1 MFARP
6 IALLTSLWLMTL
18 VLPGAVVAQTPGP
31 LVGPWSGEIRVA
43 GITLQMR
50 VVFTGAGDEL
60 TAAIDIP
67 QQGATGIPL
76 RNVTSTGNKVRFELP
91 AGPGVAVFDG
101 ERAGDRGD
109 RIEGA
114 FTQAGQGGT
123 FVLARGNTPPPQP
136 ASSAT
141 DLPYD
146 ALDVTFAHDG
156 VTLAGTVT
164 TPRGAGPFPAVVL
177 VSGSGS
183 QTRDADVVGFKI
195 FGTLADALTRAG
207 IAVLRYD
214 DRGVGQSSGPADV
227 TTEAYTADVLA
238 AVAMLKARPSIRV
251 DRIGVMGHSEGALV
265 AASAAGASPDVAFVI
280 LMAGPAVTGELIVRA
295 QAEAMVRAAGGGDAQ
310 ATALRAQ
317 QDRLFAA
324 VRTGDGWDAIEAS
337 TRAQGRAQI
346 AALPEAQRQALGDPE
361 AYLDGVINTQLAGAK
376 SGWYRYFIDYDPAP
390 ALRAVERPVLA
401 LFGAK
406 DLQVLLEQNRPVLES
421 LFAGPRAARLTVR
434 VFAEANHL
442 FQPARTG
449 APVEYPGLPKAFVP
463 GFTEAVAEWIL
474 NLAR

>member
-1 MFARP
+1 MRARP
-6 IALLTSLWLMTL
+6 IAVLISLLLIA
-18 VLPGAVVAQTPGP
+18 VLPPDIAGAQSSNP

-50 VVFTGAGDEL
+50 VVFAEGSDGL

-67 QQGATGIPL
+67 QQGAAGIPL
-76 RNVTSTGNKVRFELP
+76 RNVTSTGNTVRFELP
-91 AGPGVAVFDG
+91 AGPSVAVFDG
-101 ERAGDRGD
+101 ARAGD

-114 FTQAGQGGT
+114 FTQAGQTGT
-123 FVLARGNTPPPQP
+123 FVLARGNALPVQP
-136 ASSAT
+136 ASPAA

-146 ALDVTFAHDG
+146 AEDVTFTHGG

-238 AVAMLKARPSIRV
+238 AVALLQARPAIRA

-280 LMAGPAVTGELIVRA
+280 LMAGPSVTGELIVRA

-310 ATALRAQ
+310 ASAVRAQ

-324 VRTGDGWDAIEAS
+324 VRTGEGWDAIEAS

-361 AYLDGVINTQLAGAK
+361 AYLDGLINTQLAGAK

-390 ALRAVERPVLA
+390 ALGAVDRPVLA

-406 DLQVLLEQNRPVLES
+406 DLQVLLDQNRPVLES

-434 VFAEANHL
+434 AFADANHL

-449 APVEYPGLPKAFVP
+449 APAEYPALPKAFVP

-474 NLAR
+474 TLAR